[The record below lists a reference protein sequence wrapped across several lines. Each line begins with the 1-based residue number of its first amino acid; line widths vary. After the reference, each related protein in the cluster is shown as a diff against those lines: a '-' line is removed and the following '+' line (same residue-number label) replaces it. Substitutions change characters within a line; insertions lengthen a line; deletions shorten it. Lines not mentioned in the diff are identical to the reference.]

1 MRTLTP
7 VLKLSCDFFSQQ
19 MKSQQL
25 LLRLPFFHGKL
36 FVCGDHAERR
46 RGGEVYG
53 TKNKVS
59 PSLFRVILF
68 LIIV

>member
-1 MRTLTP
+1 MRTLAL

-36 FVCGDHAERR
+36 LVCGDHAERQ
-46 RGGEVYG
+46 GGEVYG